1 LEGRKT
7 FYSKKWTASKRDRF
21 KRKILILPM
30 FGFLS
35 PRRDPAIAVKTNV
48 RELVTGTAID
58 KSVKLGQIH

>member
-1 LEGRKT
+1 
-7 FYSKKWTASKRDRF
+7 
-21 KRKILILPM
+21 M